1 MDLMPQTPRG
11 TTNSM
16 KTAVSIPDEVFEQV
30 EKLAKRTKKSRSR
43 LFTDALREYVAR
55 HSPDE
60 ITEEVSINGPAG
72 KARSE
77 APSLRRLAGRCHA
90 GDESVGGWMGEG

>member
-1 MDLMPQTPRG
+1 VDLMPQTPRG

-60 ITEEVSINGPAG
+60 ITEAMNRVIDDV
-72 KARSE
+72 
-77 APSLRRLAGRCHA
+77 
-90 GDESVGGWMGEG
+90 GDEPEPFVSAAARRILKRVEW